1 MKETAMLFRMQ
12 ALRPEFV
19 LLVALGAWMGGTRP
33 TVGAEVTVLQLLDDF
48 EGGPEGLTP
57 PPGWEAMPVFCAA
70 ASFQIAAAEGGNH
83 VAQLTYEFLPDQP
96 LASVWLLS
104 RARIRGRL
112 AALHL
117 RLRGDGSGNLLTAT
131 IRSPQGERRQ
141 VRSEPITWTEWKKVS
156 LPLEGLSQEDRLET
170 LMLEPGTQGHPRGTL
185 LFDNLQAFVT
195 VEEAQGLSVDVV
207 TNRFTNV
214 LAVGE
219 PPRFS
224 ALVNNLTLAPTM
236 TFRASFSTLEG
247 QRFGEREQELE
258 VDRRQPIRI
267 PLPFEPPPWRPAGYF
282 TLKVAL
288 TGQGGAEE
296 ATSTHLAVVYP
307 PPNLPAATSALGCN
321 LDFSLDRDRLWRASL
336 DCALMG
342 FAGIRWV
349 RAEMAWPAC
358 EPQPQQFDWR
368 TWSSLLDLTA
378 RYRLGV
384 VAQVRQVPD
393 WASEAPEGAHDRAWI
408 PPRSPA
414 AFENFL
420 AAASAQWGNRVPFW
434 EVWAGA
440 NSKQFWRPEADARR
454 YADWLEASFR
464 AVRRRAPQCQVGMGA
479 LVGPDLNFLSALLTG
494 RDQNFFDFVA
504 LHIEPRKN
512 YELWRSVYDGLW
524 SVTDFLQK
532 KKRYSPPW
540 IAWTGEAAT
549 DDPVALCHQAASVVK
564 CYTQVWPFGTKLF
577 WKLFRDGPGEGH
589 FGLFQADFT
598 PKPSYVALCT
608 LASILGS
615 ARFVEYL
622 HLGAHFF
629 GAYFET
635 DKSKIIVLWAEPYSW
650 ELHLK
655 LPGFGLY
662 DFQFNPAAGQ
672 KDNLLHLRLGPF
684 PVFLVGPTDPRPA
697 VIEAVTAA
705 LKEKGV
711 TVQVGL
717 QIHPPSTDDCGGG
730 PH

>member
-1 MKETAMLFRMQ
+1 MFRIQ
-12 ALRPEFV
+12 APRPKLVF
-19 LLVALGAWMGGTRP
+19 LVALAAWMGGARP
-33 TVGAEVTVLQLLDDF
+33 AAGAEVTVLQLLDDF

-57 PPGWEAMPVFCAA
+57 PPGWEAMPVFCTA
-70 ASFQIAAAEGGNH
+70 ASFQIAAGEGENH
-83 VAQLTYEFLPDQP
+83 VAQLTYAFQPDQP

-104 RARIRGRL
+104 RAQIRGRL

-117 RLRGDGSGNLLTAT
+117 RVRGDGSGNLLTAT

-141 VRSEPITWTEWKKVS
+141 VRSEPITWTDWKKVS
-156 LPLEGLSQEDRLET
+156 LPLEGLSQGDRLET
-170 LMLEPGTQGHPRGTL
+170 LTLEAGAQGQLRGTL
-185 LFDNLQAFVT
+185 LFDDLQAFVT

-219 PPRFS
+219 TPRFS
-224 ALVNNLTLAPTM
+224 ALINNLTLAPAM
-236 TFRASFSTLEG
+236 TLRASFSTLEG
-247 QRFGEREQELE
+247 QSFGEQEQEVK
-258 VDRRQPIRI
+258 VDRRQPVRV
-267 PLPFEPPPWRPAGYF
+267 PLSFEPPPWRPAGYF
-282 TLKVAL
+282 TLKVAVK
-288 TGQGGAEE
+288 GQGGVEE

-307 PPNLPAATSALGCN
+307 PPPLPAATSALGCN
-321 LDFSLDRDRLWRASL
+321 LAWSLDRDSLWRTSL

-349 RAEMAWPAC
+349 RAEMAWRAC

-368 TWSSLLDLTA
+368 AWSSLLDLTA

-393 WASEAPEGAHDRAWI
+393 WASDAPAGARDRAWI
-408 PPRSPA
+408 PPRRPD

-440 NSKQFWRPEADARR
+440 NSKQFWQPEADPRR
-454 YADWLEASFR
+454 YADWLDASFR
-464 AVRRRAPQCQVGMGA
+464 AVRRSAPHCQVGMGA
-479 LVGPDLNFLSALLTG
+479 LVGPDLNFLAALLAG
-494 RDQNFFDFVA
+494 RDQNCFDFVA
-504 LHIEPRKN
+504 LRIEPRKN

-524 SVTDFLQK
+524 RVTDFLQK

-564 CYTQVWPFGTKLF
+564 GYTQVFPFGTKLF
-577 WKLFRDGPGEGH
+577 WNLFRDVPGEETC
-589 FGLFQADFT
+589 GLFQADFT
-598 PKPSYVALCT
+598 PKPAYVALCT
-608 LASILGS
+608 LARLLGP

-622 HLGAHFF
+622 HLGEHFF
-629 GAYFET
+629 GAYLEAEQ
-635 DKSKIIVLWAEPYSW
+635 SQIVVLWAEPYSW
-650 ELHLK
+650 ELRFK
-655 LPGFGLY
+655 LPSFGAY
-662 DFQFNPAAGQ
+662 DFQLNPAAVREG
-672 KDNLLHLRLGPF
+672 DFLNLKLGPY
-684 PVFLVGPTDPRPA
+684 PIFLIGPTDPRPA

-705 LKEKGV
+705 LKEKG
-711 TVQVGL
+711 L
-717 QIHPPSTDDCGGG
+717 KL
-730 PH
+730 